1 MVAMTDT
8 STPTPPEQIH
18 AVAMDLS
25 NPARPRIHL
34 DGVDVADGT
43 AGFAL
48 TYAENELPELVIYRR
63 RGATVLEGVAVVM
76 QAEVDSASL
85 AAADAIIGSIDVQT
99 LHHEALDSL
108 GFGCGEYDTT
118 QAIVDG
124 IRRRLQEVISP

>member
-63 RGATVLEGVAVVM
+63 RGATVIEGVAIVA
-76 QAEVDSASL
+76 QA
-85 AAADAIIGSIDVQT
+85 
-99 LHHEALDSL
+99 
-108 GFGCGEYDTT
+108 
-118 QAIVDG
+118 
-124 IRRRLQEVISP
+124 